1 MIDTNLTLMWPLL
14 AAALAFLIPL
24 AVALIASAGLP
35 EAEARQ
41 AALTPLAAFALAVVG
56 YVLVGFALHYG
67 GIGLVVDHPDLTD
80 LVWEWSAIRA
90 DWGATWGMAGLAG
103 FGMSVQNSLTYL
115 LLIGTLPW
123 ATTAAL
129 LPMLALRGRSPAL
142 MTAFFGLLAA
152 MVGYPL
158 VGNWVQG
165 GGWLSRLGFN
175 VALGHGYVDF
185 GGASLFLLGG
195 GVALAGILVFL
206 PRLPKSDRPVELP
219 PVHLPLLAVVGA
231 GLLLVGSTGWL
242 LAWPLT
248 DWEHVSAVRTV
259 ANALLAA
266 AGGAALPL
274 FYTWFVASRADALQ
288 GARGAAAGW
297 VAGLA
302 AAPFLSPASALL
314 IGAAAGLLMLL
325 AAWLIEGR
333 LRLQD
338 RGGVLTT
345 FGLPALVGLLAVGLF
360 ADGTAG
366 VGYNSVGVDE
376 YLGAAG
382 QGVTGLLAA
391 AGWTP
396 DWPGQFLAQASGGA
410 VIFLLS
416 FLVISLLALPVA
428 LVIRAWGGRGEP
440 VTTADVEV
448 EDAGEAGEVPAASS

>member
-1 MIDTNLTLMWPLL
+1 MSETNLTPIWPLL

-24 AVALIASAGLP
+24 AVALVASAGLP
-35 EAEARQ
+35 ESEARQ
-41 AALTPLAAFALAVVG
+41 TALTPLAAFALAVIG
-56 YVLVGFALHYG
+56 YVLVGFGLHYG
-67 GIGLVVDHPDLTD
+67 GAGLVVDHPDLAG
-80 LVWEWSAIRA
+80 LVWEWSPISA
-90 DWGATWGMAGLAG
+90 DWGADWGMAGWAG

-115 LLIGTLPW
+115 LLISTLPW

-129 LPMLALRGRSPAL
+129 LPMLALRGRAPAL
-142 MTAFFGLLAA
+142 VTALFGLLAA
-152 MVGYPL
+152 MIGYPL
-158 VGNWVQG
+158 IGNWVQG
-165 GGWLSRLGFN
+165 GGWLARLGFN
-175 VALGHGYVDF
+175 IGAGHGYVDF
-185 GGASLFLLGG
+185 GGASLFLMAG

-206 PRLPKSDRPVELP
+206 ERLPKPDRPAELP

-248 DWEHVSAVRTV
+248 DWEHLSAVRVV

-274 FYTWFVASRADALQ
+274 FYTWFVAAGADALQ

-302 AAPFLSPASALL
+302 AAPFLSPSAALL
-314 IGAAAGLLMLL
+314 VGAVAGLLMLL
-325 AAWLIEGR
+325 AGWLIDHR

-338 RGGVLTT
+338 RGGVLAT
-345 FGLPALVGLLAVGLF
+345 FGLPALAGLLAVGIF

-366 VGYNSVGVDE
+366 AGYNGVGIEE

-391 AGWTP
+391 SGLAA
-396 DWPGQFLAQASGGA
+396 DWPGQLLAQAAGVA

-416 FLVISLLALPVA
+416 FLVVSLLALPAA
-428 LVIRAWGGRGEP
+428 LVIRAWGGRG
-440 VTTADVEV
+440 VAAADEG
-448 EDAGEAGEVPAASS
+448 GEAGEEVAVSGA

>member
-1 MIDTNLTLMWPLL
+1 MSETNLTPIWPLL

-24 AVALIASAGLP
+24 AVALVASAGLP
-35 EAEARQ
+35 ESEARQ
-41 AALTPLAAFALAVVG
+41 TALTPLAAFALAVIG
-56 YVLVGFALHYG
+56 YVLVGFGLHYG
-67 GIGLVVDHPDLTD
+67 GIGLVVDHPDLAG
-80 LVWEWSAIRA
+80 LVWEWSPISAE
-90 DWGATWGMAGLAG
+90 WGADWGMAGWAG

-115 LLIGTLPW
+115 LLISTLPW

-129 LPMLALRGRSPAL
+129 LPMLALRGRAPAL
-142 MTAFFGLLAA
+142 VTALFGLLAA
-152 MVGYPL
+152 MIGYPL
-158 VGNWVQG
+158 IGNWVQG
-165 GGWLSRLGFN
+165 GGWLARLGFN
-175 VALGHGYVDF
+175 IGAGHGYVDF
-185 GGASLFLLGG
+185 GGASLFLMAG

-206 PRLPKSDRPVELP
+206 ERLPKPDRPAELP

-248 DWEHVSAVRTV
+248 DWEHLSAVRVV

-274 FYTWFVASRADALQ
+274 FYTWFVAAGADALQ

-302 AAPFLSPASALL
+302 AAPFLSPSAALL
-314 IGAAAGLLMLL
+314 VGAVAGLLMLL
-325 AAWLIEGR
+325 AGWLIDHR

-338 RGGVLTT
+338 RGGVLAT
-345 FGLPALVGLLAVGLF
+345 FGLPALAGLLAVGIF

-366 VGYNSVGVDE
+366 AGYNGVGLE
-376 YLGAAG
+376 QYLGAAG

-391 AGWTP
+391 SGLAA
-396 DWPGQFLAQASGGA
+396 DWPGQLLAQAAGVA

-416 FLVISLLALPVA
+416 FLVVSLLALPAA
-428 LVIRAWGGRGEP
+428 LVIRAWGGRG
-440 VTTADVEV
+440 VAV
-448 EDAGEAGEVPAASS
+448 AGEGGEPGEEVAVSGA